1 MGQAADEHQSP
12 INKPIAATPT
22 AVPPS
27 SAPVAV
33 PVAVPVALWAAS
45 LGVQAALGARFAL
58 AFPGAAPR
66 TERLRREG
74 TGGPGLRALTAATE
88 PALRPLRPVL
98 DAGLLKQ

>member
-1 MGQAADEHQSP
+1 M
-12 INKPIAATPT
+12 
-22 AVPPS
+22 
-27 SAPVAV
+27 APVAV

-58 AFPGAAPR
+58 AFPSVAPR

-98 DAGLLKQ
+98 DAGLLKQCERAVRQPAARAAD

>member
-1 MGQAADEHQSP
+1 M
-12 INKPIAATPT
+12 
-22 AVPPS
+22 
-27 SAPVAV
+27 APVAV

-58 AFPGAAPR
+58 AFGVAPR

-98 DAGLLKQ
+98 DAGLLKQCERAVRQPAARAAD